1 MNETILIQIEH
12 ALEDH
17 SIKEDKLTN
26 QLNRLISILEI
37 EEQADL
43 HGHLSKK
50 QIVQFYN
57 LLPALEIHPSAKEHM
72 TWKYFNDRVS
82 DECRKSSYLSEQLLE
97 ELSASYRQD
106 NFLALESIV
115 IGCLK
120 ADRIDPEHVAGLE
133 TLFSGKT
140 FSKEAAAFR
149 CRKINTTSTP
159 HASKPYPG

>member
-1 MNETILIQIEH
+1 MDETILTKIGQ

-17 SIKEDKLTN
+17 FLKEEQRTN
-26 QLNRLISILEI
+26 HLNRLISILEI
-37 EEQADL
+37 GGQAEL

-50 QIVQFYN
+50 QIVQLYH
-57 LLPALEIHPSAKEHM
+57 LLPSLEIHPSAKEHM

-115 IGCLK
+115 IDSLK
-120 ADRIDPEHVAGLE
+120 ADRIDPEHLAGLE
-133 TLFSGKT
+133 NLFSGKT
-140 FSKEAAAFR
+140 FRKEAAAFR
-149 CRKINTTSTP
+149 YRANTR
-159 HASKPYPG
+159 